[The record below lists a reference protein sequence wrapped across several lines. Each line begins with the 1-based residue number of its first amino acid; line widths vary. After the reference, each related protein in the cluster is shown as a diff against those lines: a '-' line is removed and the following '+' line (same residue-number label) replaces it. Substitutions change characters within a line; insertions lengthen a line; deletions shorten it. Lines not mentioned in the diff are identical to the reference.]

1 MLIESKEILGL
12 KSEILKCFRN
22 IYDHKI
28 PVMKIR
34 THGDYHLRQ
43 ILWTGREYIMN
54 SFEGDPTKSFSERR
68 IRRSAMRDLAAMIRS
83 LHYAAYSNILSPEY
97 DQQRKEGNLEE
108 WAENW
113 HYYITRLY
121 IKGYFDKAGNSDYV
135 PKDHDDFKILM
146 HTFLLEKALYE
157 LNYEI
162 QNRPEW
168 IIIPLRGIKE
178 IIQYYKQS

>member
-1 MLIESKEILGL
+1 
-12 KSEILKCFRN
+12 
-22 IYDHKI
+22 
-28 PVMKIR
+28 
-34 THGDYHLRQ
+34 
-43 ILWTGREYIMN
+43 
-54 SFEGDPTKSFSERR
+54 
-68 IRRSAMRDLAAMIRS
+68 MRDLAAMIRS

-121 IKGYFDKAGNSDYV
+121 IKGYFDKAGNSDYL